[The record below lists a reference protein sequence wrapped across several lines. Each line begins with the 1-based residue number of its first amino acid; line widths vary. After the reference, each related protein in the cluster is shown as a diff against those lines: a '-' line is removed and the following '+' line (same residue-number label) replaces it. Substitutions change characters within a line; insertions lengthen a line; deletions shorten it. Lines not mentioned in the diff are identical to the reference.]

1 MLRRRMAGRTFR
13 EWRGERD
20 AKRAARTR

>member
-1 MLRRRMAGRTFR
+1 MAGRTFR